1 MFNSKGTERTFETN
15 ISEKTCTPVDKKF
28 CPFSLVFPE
37 YDRTQGTINQA
48 PEGILII
55 FVEVVRAFLLH
66 SIGCWK
72 PKFLETRLFFQWN
85 ELLAHFS
92 PITESDEPHEKIY
105 QAP

>member
-15 ISEKTCTPVDKKF
+15 ISEKTCTPVDKSF

-92 PITESDEPHEKIY
+92 PITETDEPHEKIY